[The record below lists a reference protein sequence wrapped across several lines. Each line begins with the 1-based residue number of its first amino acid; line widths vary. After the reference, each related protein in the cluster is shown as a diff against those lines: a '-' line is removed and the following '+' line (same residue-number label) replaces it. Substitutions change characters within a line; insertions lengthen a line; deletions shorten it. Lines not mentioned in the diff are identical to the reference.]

1 MGNAGRYSRKN
12 GDRDSLR
19 SDSEG
24 GIPALGWASM
34 SGIIAATLFL
44 EYVMSWILFFSPG
57 WANGWPFG
65 VRFQSVLSA
74 AATGWI
80 SIMLMTLAAG
90 VGALVGFVCALLGI
104 GKTHGRRAY
113 RFWLRLAVVVI
124 ICLSVWVFR
133 WISASVWEAFPDG
146 YMPH

>member
-12 GDRDSLR
+12 GHRDSLR

-44 EYVMSWILFFSPG
+44 EYVMSSILFFSPG

-90 VGALVGFVCALLGI
+90 VGCPSDSFRPRWNSARRMAGEPTDSGFG
-104 GKTHGRRAY
+104 
-113 RFWLRLAVVVI
+113 W
-124 ICLSVWVFR
+124 R
-133 WISASVWEAFPDG
+133 WS
-146 YMPH
+146 